1 MSYVDRPRDDGAA
14 LNIDGS
20 QRCADC
26 LTVTTVT
33 TLKVIVIVC
42 EAYRLRLV
50 ALMMG
55 EMEEKKKGRRKSFTG
70 KVTALSANYRVALK
84 MINAVVKRDDTFQMS
99 YGVDF
104 QLAIIKY
111 SFAEL

>member
-20 QRCADC
+20 HWCADY
-26 LTVTTVT
+26 LTVT

-55 EMEEKKKGRRKSFTG
+55 EMERKRKGGKKVLQAKLQHL
-70 KVTALSANYRVALK
+70 VPIIELHLK
-84 MINAVVKRDDTFQMS
+84 
-99 YGVDF
+99 
-104 QLAIIKY
+104 
-111 SFAEL
+111 

>member
-20 QRCADC
+20 HRSADC

-33 TLKVIVIVC
+33 ALKVIVIVC

-55 EMEEKKKGRRKSFTG
+55 EMERKRKGGGKKFYRR
-70 KVTALSANYRVALK
+70 
-84 MINAVVKRDDTFQMS
+84 S
-99 YGVDF
+99 Y
-104 QLAIIKY
+104 
-111 SFAEL
+111 ST

>member
-1 MSYVDRPRDDGAA
+1 MSYVDRPRNDGAA

-20 QRCADC
+20 HRCADC

-33 TLKVIVIVC
+33 TLKVIVC
-42 EAYRLRLV
+42 EAVLSAFSSVNDGRD
-50 ALMMG
+50 G
-55 EMEEKKKGRRKSFTG
+55 EKKKGRRKSFTS

-99 YGVDF
+99 HGVDF
-104 QLAIIKY
+104 QLVIIKY

>member
-20 QRCADC
+20 HRADY

-55 EMEEKKKGRRKSFTG
+55 EMERKRKGGEKVLQVKLQHL
-70 KVTALSANYRVALK
+70 VPIIELHLK
-84 MINAVVKRDDTFQMS
+84 
-99 YGVDF
+99 
-104 QLAIIKY
+104 
-111 SFAEL
+111 

>member
-20 QRCADC
+20 HRCADC

-33 TLKVIVIVC
+33 MLKVIVR

-55 EMEEKKKGRRKSFTG
+55 EMERKRKGGVKVFTG

-84 MINAVVKRDDTFQMS
+84 MINAVVKRHDTFQMS
-99 YGVDF
+99 HSVDF

>member
-14 LNIDGS
+14 LNIGS
-20 QRCADC
+20 HRCSDC

-55 EMEEKKKGRRKSFTG
+55 DMERKRKGGEEILQAKLQHL
-70 KVTALSANYRVALK
+70 VP
-84 MINAVVKRDDTFQMS
+84 
-99 YGVDF
+99 
-104 QLAIIKY
+104 IIK
-111 SFAEL
+111 LHLK

>member
-20 QRCADC
+20 HRSADC

-55 EMEEKKKGRRKSFTG
+55 EMERKRKGGEKVLQAKLQHL
-70 KVTALSANYRVALK
+70 VPIIELHLK
-84 MINAVVKRDDTFQMS
+84 
-99 YGVDF
+99 
-104 QLAIIKY
+104 
-111 SFAEL
+111 

>member
-20 QRCADC
+20 HRCADC

-42 EAYRLRLV
+42 EAYPSAFSSVNDGRD
-50 ALMMG
+50 G
-55 EMEEKKKGRRKSFTG
+55 EKKKGRRKSFTG

-99 YGVDF
+99 HGVDF

>member
-20 QRCADC
+20 HRSADC

-33 TLKVIVIVC
+33 TLKVIVIVR

-55 EMEEKKKGRRKSFTG
+55 EMERKRKGGEKVFTG

-99 YGVDF
+99 HGVDF